1 MEKALPKRIVNTP
14 RIIITASASF
24 LLNASLCT
32 IELIIAIADKSL
44 WFLALFFFYLILA
57 LMKFSAVSRNMKTD
71 NSDKEIKVTF
81 ISTGILLI
89 LLDIALSFVTA
100 ITLAQKHIQKHSE
113 IVMIAI
119 ATYVFLKITMIV
131 IRDFV
136 KDKYAAYPAITAIK
150 AINWTETAVS
160 VFTMQRSMLVTFSS
174 ENGSTAELLMNI
186 ITSTAVSMLIVAL
199 GILMIRKGI
208 RHEKNPS

>member
-100 ITLAQKHIQKHSE
+100 ITLAQKHIQKHIQKHSE

-150 AINWTETAVS
+150 AIN
-160 VFTMQRSMLVTFSS
+160 
-174 ENGSTAELLMNI
+174 
-186 ITSTAVSMLIVAL
+186 
-199 GILMIRKGI
+199 
-208 RHEKNPS
+208 